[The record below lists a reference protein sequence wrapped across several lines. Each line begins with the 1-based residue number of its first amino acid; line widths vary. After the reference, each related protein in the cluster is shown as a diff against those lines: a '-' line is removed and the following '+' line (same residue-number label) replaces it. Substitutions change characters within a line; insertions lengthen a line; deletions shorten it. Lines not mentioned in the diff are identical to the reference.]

1 MRLLSCEIAGFGRI
15 NKLNIDFRNGLNAY
29 LEENGWGKTTF
40 SVFLKAMF
48 FGMEYSRK
56 KTLSEREHYRPWDGG
71 SYGGSLVFAVDG
83 REYRIER
90 TFGKRDT
97 EDTFAL
103 YDARTGLPSEDFSA
117 DIGQELFQVDR
128 DSFEKSIF
136 IPQNSLATGMTD
148 SLNAKMGDMVSAQDD
163 INNFDAAI
171 KRLEEAKRIYTKNSK
186 LDPGKL
192 LAVRQE
198 IRDCKEALEQL
209 PALTDALEKQQEV
222 LEEKRSR
229 LHQMKQTK
237 EALQTQIAT
246 QSKREQELGV
256 YREKKDSFEKL
267 KENFIENKSF
277 FRAGVPEREVL
288 NEMDERERKLELD
301 NRQLDALREE
311 ELPDD
316 EEVKLNRLFKNRD
329 INDALLEE
337 WDDKAGRMLALRLK
351 GEHTQLSEEEK
362 EHLAELTNYFAKRN
376 PTAEELEA
384 AMLDASELAQLEG
397 QVEALNE
404 QYRNMRAKEA
414 AQAEQEREAG
424 SPRGVLYGSV
434 GAAALLLGSAV
445 FGLGIGGSLGLLLA
459 SFCAV
464 AAIVVVV
471 LLVVSVRRKKREE
484 AERVAA
490 LAGNVAQVASAL
502 EAKRQ
507 ERDGQKEKCRTFL
520 AGFLVSPSDTYA
532 QMIGEIQRK
541 KEAYT
546 RLAAQEK
553 KVIEE
558 MSGTL
563 EELSAL
569 QIELYTAMMPYAEVY
584 GMDLYEDHCEGD
596 LIEKLKED
604 IKRYRKYCEDEKERK
619 LLEDG
624 IRKEQDILRAFLR
637 RFSTERDGEKEQ
649 LLEIRQKA
657 DHYRTLSEQIAGLQA
672 ELEEF
677 EQHHNID
684 EETKSVVVLQGE
696 EAAVDAEIAELSSRL
711 VKGQESENDLSDQ
724 IEALEEVGDRL
735 EPLAETEREYCKK
748 VQLYEDTVDYLTRAK
763 ELFLARY
770 IGPLREGM
778 LYYLSLIG
786 ADASEAAPEATD
798 FTLDM
803 DLGIRLS
810 YNGSLKESAYLSSG
824 YQDLVAVC
832 ARLALVDI
840 LYRREEPFLI
850 LDDPFANLDEAK
862 TARAME
868 LLEKLGRRRQIIYY
882 TCHKSRMPQ

>member
-15 NKLNIDFRNGLNAY
+15 SKLNIDFKRGLNAY
-29 LEENGWGKTTF
+29 LEDNGWGKTTF

-56 KTLSEREHYRPWDGG
+56 RTLSEREHYRPWDGA
-71 SYGGSLVFAVDG
+71 SYGGSLTFATDG

-90 TFGKRDT
+90 TFGKKDT
-97 EDTFAL
+97 EDSFSL
-103 YDARTGLPSEDFSA
+103 YDAKSGLPSEDFSA

-171 KRLEEAKRIYTKNSK
+171 KRLEEAKRVYTKNSK

-209 PALTDALEKQQEV
+209 PALADALDKQQEV
-222 LEEKRSR
+222 LEEKRSQ
-229 LHQMKQTK
+229 LHRKKAAK
-237 EALQTQIAT
+237 EALQTQIAV

-256 YREKKDSFEKL
+256 YREKKGSFKKL
-267 KENFIENKSF
+267 KENYTESEAF
-277 FRAGVPEREVL
+277 FRNGMPERDIL
-288 NEMDERERKLELD
+288 NEMDERERRLEVD
-301 NRQLDALREE
+301 GRQLKTLREE
-311 ELPDD
+311 LPAK
-316 EEVKLNRLFKNRD
+316 EEIYKLNRLFENAD
-329 INDALLEE
+329 ITEE
-337 WDDKAGRMLALRLK
+337 TLDDWNDKAERMLALRLK
-351 GEHTQLSEEEK
+351 GEHTQLSDEEK
-362 EHLAELTNYFAKRN
+362 EHLAELANYFAKRN
-376 PTAEELEA
+376 PTSEELEA
-384 AMLDASELAQLEG
+384 AMLDAAELAQLEG
-397 QVEALNE
+397 QVEALDE
-404 QYRNMRAKEA
+404 QYRNMRAKAA
-414 AQAEQEREAG
+414 AQAERERDTG

-434 GAAALLLGSAV
+434 GAAALLVGAAV
-445 FGLGIGGSLGLLLA
+445 FGMGIGGSFGLLLA
-459 SFCAV
+459 AFCVV
-464 AAIVVVV
+464 AALTVTV
-471 LLVVSVRRKKREE
+471 LLIVSVRRRKKEE
-484 AERVAA
+484 AERSAA
-490 LAGNVAQVASAL
+490 LAGNVAQVAASL
-502 EAKRQ
+502 EAKQR
-507 ERDGQKEKCRTFL
+507 ERDAQKEKCRAFL
-520 AGFLVSPSDTYA
+520 SGFLVSPSDTYA

-541 KEAYT
+541 KEAYN

-558 MSGTL
+558 TSGTL

-569 QIELYTAMMPYAEVY
+569 QIELYTAMAPYAEVY
-584 GMDLYEDHCEGD
+584 GVDLYEDHCESD

-604 IKRYRKYCEDEKERK
+604 IKKYEKLCADEKERET
-619 LLEDG
+619 LEND
-624 IRKEQDILRAFLR
+624 IRKEREILSSFLH
-637 RFSTERDGEKEQ
+637 RFPTEREGEKEQ

-657 DHYRTLSEQIAGLQA
+657 DRYRTLREQIADLQA

-677 EQHHNID
+677 EQSHKID

-696 EAAVDAEIAELSSRL
+696 EAAVDAEIAELSSQL
-711 VKGQESENDLSDQ
+711 VKAQETENDLSDQ
-724 IEALEEVGDRL
+724 IEALEETGDRL
-735 EPLAETEREYCKK
+735 EPLEETEKEYRRK
-748 VQLYEDTVDYLTRAK
+748 VRLYEDTVDYLTRAK

-810 YNGSLKESAYLSSG
+810 HNGSLKESAFLSSG

-832 ARLALVDI
+832 ARLALVDV
-840 LYRREEPFLI
+840 LYRKEEPFLI
-850 LDDPFANLDEAK
+850 MDDPFSNLDEAK
-862 TARAME
+862 TARAMA
-868 LLEKLGRRRQIIYY
+868 LLEKLGQTRQIIYY
-882 TCHKSRMPQ
+882 TCHGSRMPH